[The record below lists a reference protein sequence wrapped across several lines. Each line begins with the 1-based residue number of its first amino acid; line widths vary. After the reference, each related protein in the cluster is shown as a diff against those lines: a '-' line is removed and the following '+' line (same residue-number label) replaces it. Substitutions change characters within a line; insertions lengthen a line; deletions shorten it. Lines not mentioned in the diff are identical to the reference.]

1 MVEEDHVEEPRKAKE
16 AKHEAKGGAPKGSP
30 RSPRGNGAKD
40 KGRVSP
46 SKSEQY
52 GGVAKRESPRVSPSK
67 AEGRHKEVKEIL
79 EERLVKL
86 KGLEPS
92 RQYLVRW
99 RGAAPSKVTWEL
111 ESSLDH
117 HHEALERYWEATTST
132 RTSTDSV
139 GESVT
144 PRQNSTLRVRNI
156 LEKAGRVRNNLEW

>member
-46 SKSEQY
+46 SKSEQR

-99 RGAAPSKVTWEL
+99 RGAAPSKEHHRSGEVPYHRV
-111 ESSLDH
+111 SS
-117 HHEALERYWEATTST
+117 
-132 RTSTDSV
+132 
-139 GESVT
+139 
-144 PRQNSTLRVRNI
+144 PVRNLI
-156 LEKAGRVRNNLEW
+156 GEEDREEEYPVAREEDR